1 MSKQLKHFR
10 NILFSLLK
18 NPRNSPTNSFTDTQ
32 IHNNKFLDG
41 KIDLE
46 KIDKTE
52 IKRRFKMGKRKF
64 NIKKNKANRLA
75 CNRENDQFDSIE
87 DDNEKNEI
95 GHKNLPRIISGLSK
109 KAKRKAKQRNLKL
122 KPSALNDVVMDD
134 IVTCKQS
141 K

>member
-1 MSKQLKHFR
+1 
-10 NILFSLLK
+10 
-18 NPRNSPTNSFTDTQ
+18 
-32 IHNNKFLDG
+32 
-41 KIDLE
+41 
-46 KIDKTE
+46 
-52 IKRRFKMGKRKF
+52 MGKRKF

-122 KPSALNDVVMDD
+122 KPSALNDVAMDD